1 MEWYYCATAV
11 KLPSSAGTVW
21 RRPAVSGA
29 LAALTQ
35 RRLLPGGLGWTKT
48 QIALVTGPGGCG
60 PSGARA
66 PSPSPSACGV
76 LFLLDKTTKK

>member
-1 MEWYYCATAV
+1 MEWCYCATAV

-48 QIALVTGPGGCG
+48 QIALVTGPGGWRRR
-60 PSGARA
+60 PTEAPRQAR
-66 PSPSPSACGV
+66 
-76 LFLLDKTTKK
+76 